1 MPNPRRMSRRAW
13 ALTWAVLCVAGL
25 AATAWLQVA
34 ASAPEARPER
44 PVKAECREYIA
55 EIEGRI
61 HVAKSN
67 SKGEGAIVAFSRD
80 RTDCA
85 EELDDL
91 LRGDR

>member
-13 ALTWAVLCVAGL
+13 VLTWALLCVAGL
-25 AATAWLQVA
+25 AATAWLQAA
-34 ASAPEARPER
+34 ASAPEARPEYI
-44 PVKAECREYIA
+44 KAECREYIA

-91 LRGDR
+91 LGGGR